1 MPSLKKPF
9 LLQVTECVCGGSV
22 VNFLCC
28 HFSRFAVPV
37 LCPES
42 AIGGVRKNK
51 VKKCRGP
58 DFGARLHIKAGK
70 FISA

>member
-9 LLQVTECVCGGSV
+9 LLQVTECVGGV
-22 VNFLCC
+22 LLVNFLCC

-37 LCPES
+37 LSPES

-51 VKKCRGP
+51 VKQCRGP
-58 DFGARLHIKAGK
+58 DFRAKPSQEARK
-70 FISA
+70 FISD